1 MKQYKVWVHVE
12 ECDEDN
18 DHYED
23 IGLPE
28 CIDVFSSLEAAED
41 CVNELCGGYQI

>member
-1 MKQYKVWVHVE
+1 MKKYKVWIHVE
-12 ECDEDN
+12 ECDECN

-28 CIDVFSSLEAAED
+28 CIGTFDLYEDAED
-41 CVNELCGGYQI
+41 LFGIVLTEHSN